1 MVEVLA
7 LILPDAVAYV
17 VVEQVVVVVVVDAP

>member
-1 MVEVLA
+1 MGEVPA

-17 VVEQVVVVVVVDAP
+17 VAEQVVVVVVVDVP